1 MAYKKS
7 YFYDMLQLS
16 FPPSAPFTYKCNNE
30 QKPIKVQD
38 VLQFVTLHSGGKCLV
53 RFCNGDANLGWLCA
67 GKDERE
73 NKKDQIV
80 KITEKIHGI

>member
-30 QKPIKVQD
+30 QKPIKVHD
-38 VLQFVTLHSGGKCLV
+38 VLQYVTLHSGGKCLV
-53 RFCNGDANLGWLCA
+53 RL
-67 GKDERE
+67 
-73 NKKDQIV
+73 
-80 KITEKIHGI
+80 